1 MEAVCSNRADHGRR
15 HRSGLRA
22 RLAPT
27 YETFQELAVGDVGS
41 VLDVGCGADSPL
53 GRFAATYPR
62 TVGVDLCAEAVAASR
77 AAGIHDEYVLLD
89 VLGIGSAFEPGS
101 FDAVVAFDVIE
112 HLERDD
118 GFQLLRTMERIAR
131 RRVVVFTPNGF
142 LRQAGTADNSL
153 QSHRS
158 GWTAEDFQLRG
169 YDVSGIHGLKVLRG
183 HKGSIR
189 WRPRRLWG
197 IVSDLTQPYVHRR
210 PSLAFHL
217 LCVKEVG
224 SAVSPS

>member
-1 MEAVCSNRADHGRR
+1 MEAVCTRGAAHGRR

-27 YETFQELAVGDVGS
+27 YETYQELAVGDAGS

-53 GRFAATYPR
+53 GRFAAKYPR

-77 AAGIHDEYVLLD
+77 AAGTHDEYAVLD
-89 VLGIGSAFEPGS
+89 VCKIGSAFEPAS
-101 FDAVVAFDVIE
+101 FDAVVAFDLIE
-112 HLERDD
+112 HLDRDD
-118 GFQLLRTMERIAR
+118 GFELLRTMERIAR

-142 LRQAGTADNSL
+142 LPQCGSADNAL
-153 QSHRS
+153 QHHRS
-158 GWTAEDFQLRG
+158 GWTAQDFRLRG
-169 YDVSGIHGLKVLRG
+169 YDVAGVHGLRALRG
-183 HKGSIR
+183 YKGSIR

-197 IVSDLTQPYVHRR
+197 IVSDLTQPHVYRR

-224 SAVSPS
+224 LAASPS

>member
-1 MEAVCSNRADHGRR
+1 MEAVRAHRVEHGRR
-15 HRSGLRA
+15 HRSGLR
-22 RLAPT
+22 RRVAPT
-27 YETFQELAVGDVGS
+27 YEQFQELAIGDAGS

-53 GRFAATYPR
+53 GRFAARYPR
-62 TVGVDLCAEAVAASR
+62 TVGVDLCADAVAASR

-89 VLGIGSAFEPGS
+89 VLEIGSAFEPES
-101 FDAVVAFDVIE
+101 FDAVVAFDLIE
-112 HLERDD
+112 HLDRED
-118 GFQLLRTMERIAR
+118 GFGLLRTMERIAR

-142 LRQAGTADNSL
+142 LQQDGTAENVW
-153 QSHRS
+153 QRHRS
-158 GWTAEDFQLRG
+158 GWTAADFRLRG
-169 YDVSGIHGLKVLRG
+169 YTVFGLHGLKGLRG

-197 IVSDLTQPYVHRR
+197 IVSDLTQPLVHRR

-224 SAVSPS
+224 AAVPPS